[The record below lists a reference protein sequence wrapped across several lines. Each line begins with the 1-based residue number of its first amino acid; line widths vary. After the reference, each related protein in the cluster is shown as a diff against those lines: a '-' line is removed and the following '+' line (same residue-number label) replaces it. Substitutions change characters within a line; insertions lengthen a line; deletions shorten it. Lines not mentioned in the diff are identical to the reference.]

1 MKKIIAG
8 IIAVTAVLCTFAGCG
23 KQGMENQTSDSSS
36 ETTTIHET
44 TEAETIEPLTEMAG
58 YSSYEELVKDF
69 VEAYAANDRKKTLYM
84 QYPDDCEDIIR
95 VKMNGEE
102 DLDTGLADDWTEDE
116 AISDMQYA
124 LYENYIEDEK
134 VTFNGIVS
142 AEPLMASE
150 VYAIERNR
158 DIIAGL
164 KRYIRKKGGPD
175 NIDRY
180 ELTEVESDI
189 ISEDISERCE
199 IEEGYFVTFEL
210 KDENTGEV
218 SQGVMCVFRIKGESW
233 KVNVLDA
240 SGNVIRGRSDFADS
254 VASRVNW
261 AANDTLIE
269 IDEKQLYAATHA
281 EPATHAEAAYIAGSD
296 DSLSFNAPESF
307 DAAFFRERAGSYMSD
322 ISEFNWFVVVY
333 KGAAVYCAVENKD
346 GAGYTGVYPPN
357 KVFNGINEKGH
368 VDYSEKTEQKTLKE
382 LYDICAED
390 IGK

>member
-1 MKKIIAG
+1 MKKIIAV

-23 KQGMENQTSDSSS
+23 KQSMENQTSDSSS
-36 ETTTIHET
+36 ETTTIQET
-44 TEAETIEPLTEMAG
+44 TEAETTEPLTEMAG

-281 EPATHAEAAYIAGSD
+281 EAAYIAGSD
-296 DSLSFNAPESF
+296 DSLCFNAPESF

>member
-23 KQGMENQTSDSSS
+23 KQGMENETSDSSS
-36 ETTTIHET
+36 ETTTIQET
-44 TEAETIEPLTEMAG
+44 TEAETTEPLTEMAG

-102 DLDTGLADDWTEDE
+102 DLDTGLSDDWTEDE

-261 AANDTLIE
+261 AANDALIA
-269 IDEKQLYAATHA
+269 IDEKQLYA
-281 EPATHAEAAYIAGSD
+281 ATHAEAAYIAGSD
-296 DSLSFNAPESF
+296 DSLCFNAPESF

-357 KVFNGINEKGH
+357 KFFNGINEKGN